1 MADSVSGEIRVT
13 AGPAAVMGVIAE
25 LERYPEWAK
34 SVRRAAVGQRFP
46 DGRPRTAHFWV
57 ANSGISDEYVLDYE
71 WDGDRQC
78 TWRLVHGKLQSHQEG
93 AYTLVP
99 QGDETDVRCDLTIG
113 LRVPL
118 PGSLR
123 RLGQQHIMGVALRDL
138 KHRVE
143 G

>member
-1 MADSVSGEIRVT
+1 MADSVSGKITVT
-13 AGPAAVMGVIAE
+13 AEPAAVMSVIAE

-34 SVRRAAVGQRFP
+34 SVRRAAVTERFP
-46 DGRPRTAHFWV
+46 DSRPRTARFWV

-71 WDGDRQC
+71 WDGDHKC
-78 TWRLVHGKLQSHQEG
+78 TWRLVQGKLQNRQEG
-93 AYTLVP
+93 AYTLVSR
-99 QGDETDVRCDLTIG
+99 GGETDVRCDLTIG

-118 PGSLR
+118 PDALR
-123 RLGQQHIMGVALRDL
+123 RLGQQHIMGIALRAL